1 MINGE
6 RIKELMGEKGV
17 TGVQLAEVA
26 GVSEPMIGYIIRG
39 LRGTTVDVLVRIARH
54 LGVTVDELIKK
65 EDT

>member
-6 RIKELMGEKGV
+6 KIKELMSEKGV

-54 LGVTVDELIKK
+54 LGVTVDELIRK
-65 EDT
+65 EGT

>member
-6 RIKELMGEKGV
+6 RIKELMCEKGV

-65 EDT
+65 EAT

>member
-6 RIKELMGEKGV
+6 RIKELMREKGV

-65 EDT
+65 EAT

>member
-6 RIKELMGEKGV
+6 RIKELMNEKGV

-26 GVSEPMIGYIIRG
+26 GVSEPMVGYIIRG

-65 EDT
+65 EAT